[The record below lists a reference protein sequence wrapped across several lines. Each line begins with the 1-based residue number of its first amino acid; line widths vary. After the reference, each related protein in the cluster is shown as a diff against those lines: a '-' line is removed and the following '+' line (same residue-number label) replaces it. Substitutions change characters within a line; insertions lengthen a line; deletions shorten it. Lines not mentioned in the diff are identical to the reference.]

1 MQYNDSQL
9 RLCVSSEQNAVL
21 YISLYT
27 IIAGEFPNNC
37 VLRISHIILSNEL
50 PYGKNIPTLKSL
62 KRIKPIKTMFQN
74 FRIRSMGKRYQT
86 VIVIRQYQLS

>member
-1 MQYNDSQL
+1 MQHNDSQL

-50 PYGKNIPTLKSL
+50 PYGKNIPTQSL

-74 FRIRSMGKRYQT
+74 FRIRSIGKRYQT